1 MPETRTTQENGKE
14 RYLSLLA
21 QTLNA
26 SLYDESAWRVITP
39 NTFVKRFVTRVLA
52 SRSFKLVKYRPF
64 DASARERG
72 ADWPMFGY
80 TMVGARRLENV
91 RELAKSVV
99 ADGTPGDFVECGAW
113 RGGSSIFARAA
124 LDAYGGQERLVWLA
138 DSFEGMPKRKSSDM
152 ADPEFDSY
160 DYLKVSVE
168 QVKKNFQRFDLLD
181 ERVRFIKGWFSDS
194 LPSAP
199 IERIAILR
207 LDGDYYSST
216 MDALNA
222 LYRRVSFGGYVIVDD
237 YNSFA
242 SCKQAISDF
251 FASERINPILIPI
264 DEFSVYWKKEVD
276 QAREV

>member
-1 MPETRTTQENGKE
+1 MSETTTVAQESDKE
-14 RYLSLLA
+14 KFLSLLA

-39 NTFVKRFVTRVLA
+39 NTFIKALVTRILA
-52 SRSFKLVKYRPF
+52 ARSFKLVKYRPF
-64 DASARERG
+64 DVAARETG

-80 TMVGARRLENV
+80 TMVGAKRLSNI
-91 RELAKSVV
+91 RDLAKSVV
-99 ADGTPGDFVECGAW
+99 ADGIPGDFVECGAW

-124 LDAYGGQERLVWLA
+124 LDAYGGRERLVWLA
-138 DSFEGMPKRKSSDM
+138 DSFEGMPKRKSTDM

-160 DYLKVSVE
+160 DYLKVSVD

-181 ERVRFIKGWFSDS
+181 ERVKFIKGWFSDS

-199 IERIAILR
+199 IERISILR

-216 MDALNA
+216 MDALTS
-222 LYRRVSFGGYVIVDD
+222 LYDKVSLGGFVIVDD

-242 SCKQAISDF
+242 SCKAAITDF
-251 FASERINPILIPI
+251 FNSQR
-264 DEFSVYWKKEVD
+264 
-276 QAREV
+276 